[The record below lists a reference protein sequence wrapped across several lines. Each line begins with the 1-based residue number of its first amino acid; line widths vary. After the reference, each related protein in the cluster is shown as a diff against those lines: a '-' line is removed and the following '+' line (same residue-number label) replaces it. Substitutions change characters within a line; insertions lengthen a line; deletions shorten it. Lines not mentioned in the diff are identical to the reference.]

1 MKLSRL
7 IINNFRVFP
16 GQYIFDFSKK
26 QLILVGGQN
35 GHGKSSLF
43 DAIQW
48 CLTGEIRR
56 YRGSSEYQNFNY
68 LINEHALAKG
78 TGRVNA
84 SVEVWLETD
93 NFVHKIIRTLQ
104 KSQSTQT
111 TKIKVNGTN
120 YGVKEGTIKICDIL
134 FRGGDEEQPTKL
146 DKPKHLPSYFS
157 TTQILSQDQLHE
169 FILTSNPQERFT
181 LMEKVLGIEKYGSD
195 FGRYLIESL
204 QVIKEEKGRISLQRQ
219 GTKDSWLEVS
229 TLLKEKETLLQKL
242 GGTTEKEL
250 ERQMSG
256 LLENIRQSGLETP
269 QTLSGSAKVDDKTLT
284 TFSELRQSI
293 TNHQDRC
300 DQILLM
306 LKDATPL
313 FDLTEMQ
320 YYTEKQKLNE
330 LIQDFTSKMK
340 RREKSII
347 GADRNKSE
355 MESLIQKRRAYV
367 LRQREIEDLNSQI
380 QLSEQKITAVEKNPQ
395 VLMVIEQFENI
406 EKFVTAFNKTVKD
419 LSEIAIKIDIDQR
432 INISLQLYEQM
443 DELKQRNSKLDTL
456 KGMGLQNRELVKTE
470 LAILTGKIDSGK
482 ENTIDQMIH
491 DIQHYLLEQTSSSC
505 PVCGTNFQ
513 TSDTLHSVVR
523 LKWEEA
529 SQQLSAL
536 EQEVMKK
543 SSRKNELDR
552 ELNQIETDLTKIA
565 EQMMEIKMSYDQN
578 QLIIEQQR
586 SFVEQWLQDLP
597 LEKLTQLKHSME
609 TFLENHSTT
618 FKLLGSLDEIRTE
631 LLRLTNERSI
641 AISWMEEQKKLV
653 GKRAH
658 YLTSEEEKLI
668 DKIQKLD
675 QYLLQARSQ
684 IEQSMHHVKEASSQQ
699 TALEHNW
706 NQQNLKAAE
715 IIALIPEFNKS
726 DPRLESWINVYYQQK
741 TQFGRLNATAEHLL
755 EKVEAF
761 ISKGEVARAR
771 IEERKLNDRIKEAD
785 TEINH
790 YEKLEAE
797 LEILRERHNEIRS
810 TIMTDYL
817 VNYSE
822 TIDQLFMQISP
833 HAIYKHVHLV
843 PREGKLF
850 VLMSEHSGDAAN
862 LANLPEDQLAHQFNA
877 SLTFSSAQANVLA
890 VCIFLSL
897 ALSQQWTPFEMIGID
912 DPFQNMDD
920 INVFSFI
927 DVISQVV
934 AHKQVMI
941 SSHEEDFVSLI
952 KNKSGLDGEQIGYI
966 HFKSYS
972 RDQIDLDTNCI
983 LATSDK

>member
-16 GQYIFDFSKK
+16 GQYVFDFSNK
-26 QLILVGGQN
+26 QLVLVGGQN

-78 TGRVNA
+78 TGRVDA
-84 SVEVWLETD
+84 SVEVWLET
-93 NFVHKIIRTLQ
+93 NNSVHKIIRTLQ
-104 KSQSTQT
+104 KNQSTQT
-111 TKIKVNGTN
+111 TKIKINGVN
-120 YGVKEGTIKICDIL
+120 YGVKEGTIKICEIL
-134 FRGGDEEQPTKL
+134 FRGGDEEQPTRL
-146 DKPKHLPSYFS
+146 DKTKHLPSYFS
-157 TTQILSQDQLHE
+157 TTQLLSQDQLHE
-169 FILTSNPQERFT
+169 FILASNPQERFT
-181 LMEKVLGIEKYGSD
+181 LMEKVLGLDKYGSD
-195 FGRYLIESL
+195 FGKYLVESL
-204 QVIKEEKGRISLQRQ
+204 QVIKEEKGRINVHRQ
-219 GTKDSWLEVS
+219 GIKDSWLEVS
-229 TLLKEKETLLQKL
+229 TQLKEKEALLQKL

-256 LLENIRQSGLETP
+256 LLEEIRQSGLKIPE
-269 QTLSGSAKVDDKTLT
+269 TLSGLAKVDNKTLST
-284 TFSELRQSI
+284 YGELRQSI
-293 TNHQDRC
+293 TNRQDLC
-300 DQILLM
+300 DRILLM
-306 LKDATPL
+306 LQDAKPL
-313 FDLTEMQ
+313 FDLTEKQ
-320 YYTEKQKLNE
+320 YYTEQQKFNKLLQAFN
-330 LIQDFTSKMK
+330 SKMK
-340 RREKSII
+340 RREKGIVL
-347 GADRNKSE
+347 AERNRAE
-355 MESLIQKRRAYV
+355 MDSLLQKRRAYIV
-367 LRQREIEDLNSQI
+367 KQRDIDDLNSEI
-380 QLSEQKITAVEKNPQ
+380 QQSEQKITAVEKNPQ
-395 VLMVIEQFENI
+395 VLMVIEQFESI
-406 EKFVTAFNKTVKD
+406 EKFVTAYNKTVKD
-419 LSEIAIKIDIDQR
+419 LSEIAIKIDIDNR
-432 INISLQLYEQM
+432 ICISMQLYEQM
-443 DELKQRNSKLDTL
+443 DELKQQTKQLDTV
-456 KGMGLQNRELVKTE
+456 KGTSLQSRELVQSE
-470 LAILTGKIDSGK
+470 LAMLTGKIESGK

-491 DIQHYLLEQTSSSC
+491 DIQHFLLEQTSKSC
-505 PVCGTNFQ
+505 PVCGTDFQ
-513 TSDTLHSVVR
+513 TSDILHKAVR

-536 EQEVMKK
+536 EQEVMKMTG
-543 SSRKNELDR
+543 RKNELDR

-565 EQMMEIKMSYDQN
+565 EQMMELKTSYDQN
-578 QLIIEQQR
+578 QLKIEQQR
-586 SFVEQWLQDLP
+586 SLIEQWKQDLP
-597 LEKLTQLKHSME
+597 LEELTQLKHSME
-609 TFLENHSTT
+609 TFLENHSTA
-618 FKLLGSLDEIRTE
+618 FKLLGSLDEIRTG
-631 LLRLTNERSI
+631 LLRLTSERSI
-641 AISWMEEQKKLV
+641 ASSWMEEQKKLV

-668 DKIQKLD
+668 DNILKLD

-684 IEQSMHHVKEASSQQ
+684 IELSVQQVKETSGQL
-699 TALEHNW
+699 TALEHKW
-706 NQQNLKAAE
+706 NQQELKSTE

-726 DPRLESWINVYYQQK
+726 DPRLETWIEVFYQQK
-741 TQFGRLNATAEHLL
+741 TQFGRLNAAAEHLL

-761 ISKGEVARAR
+761 LSKGEVARAR
-771 IEERKLNDRIKEAD
+771 KEERMLNDRVKAAD
-785 TEINH
+785 TEIKH

-797 LEILRERHNEIRS
+797 LEMLRERHNEIRS

-833 HAIYKHVHLV
+833 HAIFKHVHLV

-862 LANLPEDQLAHQFNA
+862 WANLPEDQLANKFNA

-941 SSHEEDFVSLI
+941 SSHNEDFVNLI
-952 KNKSGLDGEQIGYI
+952 KNKSGLEGEQIGYI

-972 RDQIDLDTNCI
+972 RDLIDLETNCKV
-983 LATSDK
+983 AASDK

>member
-1 MKLSRL
+1 MRLSRL

-16 GQYIFDFSKK
+16 GEYIFDFSKK

-68 LINEHALAKG
+68 LINEHALVKG
-78 TGRVNA
+78 TGRVSA
-84 SVEVWLETD
+84 SVEVWLEMD
-93 NFVHKIIRTLQ
+93 NFIHKITRTLQ
-104 KSQSTQT
+104 RSPSTQT

-120 YGVKEGTIKICDIL
+120 YGVKEGTTKICEIL
-134 FRGGDEEQPTKL
+134 FRGGDEEQPTSI
-146 DKPKHLPSYFS
+146 DKTKHLPSYFS

-169 FILTSNPQERFT
+169 FILASNPQERFT

-195 FGRYLIESL
+195 FGKYLVESL
-204 QVIKEEKGRISLQRQ
+204 QVIKEEKGRINVNRQ
-219 GTKDSWLEVS
+219 GSKDSWLEVS
-229 TLLKEKETLLQKL
+229 TLLKEKEALLQKL

-250 ERQMSG
+250 ERQLSG
-256 LLENIRQSGLETP
+256 LLEDIRQSGLEIP
-269 QTLSGSAKVDDKTLT
+269 QALSGSAKVDDKTLSAY
-284 TFSELRQSI
+284 SELRQSI
-293 TNHQDRC
+293 TKLQDRS

-306 LKDATPL
+306 LKDAKPL
-313 FDLTEMQ
+313 FDLTEKQ
-320 YYTEKQKLNE
+320 YYTEQQKFNE
-330 LIQDFTSKMK
+330 LTQVFNSKMK
-340 RREKSII
+340 RREKSILL
-347 GADRNKSE
+347 ADRNKSE
-355 MESLIQKRRAYV
+355 MESLIQKRRIYIS
-367 LRQREIEDLNSQI
+367 RQRDIEDLNSQI
-380 QLSEQKITAVEKNPQ
+380 KLSEQKLTAIEKNPQ
-395 VLMVIEQFENI
+395 VLMVIEQFESI
-406 EKFVTAFNKTVKD
+406 EKFVTAFNKTIKD
-419 LSEIAIKIDIDQR
+419 LSEIKIKIDIGER
-432 INISLQLYEQM
+432 IGVSLQLYEKM
-443 DELKQRNSKLDTL
+443 DELKQRTSELDTL
-456 KGMGLQNRELVKTE
+456 KGIGLQNLELVKTE
-470 LAILTGKIDSGK
+470 LAVLSGKIDSGK

-491 DIQHYLLEQTSSSC
+491 DIQHLLMGQTSSSC

-513 TSDTLHSVVR
+513 TSENLHSVVR
-523 LKWEEA
+523 LKWEKA
-529 SQQLSAL
+529 SHHLSAL

-543 SSRKNELDR
+543 SGRKNELDR
-552 ELNQIETDLTKIA
+552 ELNQIESDLAKIA
-565 EQMMEIKMSYDQN
+565 EQMMEIKTSYDQN

-586 SFVEQWLQDLP
+586 ALVEQWVQEIP

-609 TFLENHSTT
+609 SFLENHSTT
-618 FKLLGSLDEIRTE
+618 FKLLESLDEIRTE

-641 AISWMEEQKKLV
+641 AISWMEEQKKIL

-658 YLTSEEEKLI
+658 YLTNEEEKLI
-668 DKIQKLD
+668 AKIQKLD
-675 QYLLQARSQ
+675 QYLLQARAQ
-684 IEQSMHHVKEASSQQ
+684 IEQSMQDVKEVSSQL
-699 TALEHNW
+699 TALEHKW
-706 NQQNLKAAE
+706 NQQNLKATE

-726 DPRLESWINVYYQQK
+726 EPRLQLWIDEYYQQK
-741 TQFGRLNATAEHLL
+741 TQFGRINAAAEHLL

-761 ISKGEVARAR
+761 ISKGEVAKAR
-771 IEERKLNDRIKEAD
+771 IEERKLNDHVKAAD
-785 TEINH
+785 TEIEH
-790 YEKLEAE
+790 YEKLESE
-797 LEILRERHNEIRS
+797 LEVLRERHNEIRS

-862 LANLPEDQLAHQFNA
+862 LANLPEDQLAYRFNA

-897 ALSQQWTPFEMIGID
+897 ALSQQWTPLEMIGID

-952 KNKSGLDGEQIGYI
+952 KNKSGLEGEQIGYI

-972 RDQIDLDTNCI
+972 KDQIDLDTNCRVE
-983 LATSDK
+983 TDEK